1 MVSSDAG
8 NRKLEPGHVDK
19 EISTVLLEL
28 AKFVVGKSAVIMI
41 RVLPAVI
48 NIDHF
53 LWPQRHDRMQ
63 HHAVDERENCRV
75 NADGQRQR
83 QYRRCRES
91 RRFEKLAQSKLEILD
106 HENLGLFPL
115 RCKPG
120 PFWIQQVDAKS
131 KRLGVSR
138 LL

>member
-75 NADGQRQR
+75 NANCQRER
-83 QYRRCRES
+83 QYRRCCES
-91 RRFEKLAQSKLEILD
+91 RRLEKLPQSKLEILD
-106 HENLGLFPL
+106 HENLVCF
-115 RCKPG
+115 R
-120 PFWIQQVDAKS
+120 
-131 KRLGVSR
+131 
-138 LL
+138 